1 MFSQIFIDRP
11 KMAIVLSLIML
22 LGGVLC
28 VGNLPIAEYPEIAP
42 PQIHVQATYAGASAS
57 VLADTVALPLE
68 SQINGLENLLY
79 FSSTCDNSGLYECM
93 ITFKPGTNPDMD
105 LVNTQNAIKRAEP
118 LLPEDVQRVGI
129 QCQKRTGDILAMF
142 AFTTD
147 GTVMSNAEL
156 NNYIGTYVKDFISR
170 VDGVSDVNVLGAQ
183 TYAMR
188 IWIDPIRLAGLGL
201 STDDIAR
208 AVNAQNIQAAAG
220 TLGSEGSNLYQV
232 YKINVKGRLKT
243 AEEFGDIV
251 LRHDANGNVLHLKD
265 IAKVEL
271 GQATYDAFAWN
282 DGKQSVGMMIFR
294 NSDANAVATVK
305 RARAVL
311 DRIAKSFPDGVS
323 YKVQYDPT
331 EFISATMKEIVTTLA
346 LALLLVVL
354 ITYVFLQDWRATL
367 IPTVAIPVALM
378 ATFPV
383 MKVID
388 YSINTLTL
396 FGLILVIGSLVDD
409 AIVVV
414 ENCQAQLERGETSDP
429 KKAASQSMKQITGA
443 IISTTLVTLACYAP
457 LAFYGG
463 MVGAIYKQFSVTM
476 CVSLC
481 FSTLVAM
488 TLSPAMCSLILRRPK
503 HESERGG
510 LWRPVNWILNLFR
523 RFYLCFVR
531 VLVHNAWLTVLLL
544 GGVIAGIYYVGKM
557 IPSSFLPT
565 EDKGAVMCDIELPP
579 AASLSR
585 TTDSVHQFREL
596 VEKVPGVDSTL
607 TVAGYGFLGGMGE
620 NCGLAIIKLKPW
632 DQRKTPELNVQ
643 TILGKVQGI
652 GAGIPDAKITCFLPP
667 AISGL
672 GMTGGL
678 TYDICVEGD
687 ADPVKLSQMAMQHAG
702 QVTALPDALYGMSTY
717 NANTP
722 QIYVDVDH
730 EKAESLG
737 VTSSRIY
744 STLQSQLAS
753 YYINDFNIL
762 GDTFYVKMQSGK
774 NFRSTLDDI
783 RDLMIANDAG
793 MNVPLSSVA
802 DTRFELGPRRI
813 QRFNKMTSATF
824 NDQAKPGVPS
834 GVLMK
839 QVEAL
844 PLPPNHHIEWTGMSL
859 QEKQN
864 EGRIGFLMG
873 LAMLFA
879 YLFLVAQYESWTTPI
894 PVMLTVSTAVL
905 GALAGMKLWKESLS
919 IYAQLGLIMLIGL
932 TAKNAILMVEFSK
945 KERESGKSVYEA
957 AVNGASLRY
966 RAVLMT
972 AWSFVFGVLPL
983 VFAHGAGAGSRRA
996 IGITT
1001 FTGMLAAT
1009 LFGIILTPGLYAL
1022 VQRIREVVTRRPTAV
1037 PEAEEKR

>member
-11 KMAIVLSLIML
+11 KLAIVISLML
-22 LGGVLC
+22 LLAGALC
-28 VGNLPIAEYPEIAP
+28 VNNLPIAEYPEIAP

-57 VLADTVALPLE
+57 VVADTVALPLE
-68 SQINGLENLLY
+68 AQINGLENLLY
-79 FSSTCDNSGLYECM
+79 FSSTCDNSGLYECT

-118 LLPEDVQRVGI
+118 LLPQDVQRVGV

-142 AFTTD
+142 SFTTD
-147 GTVMSNAEL
+147 GSVMSNAEL
-156 NNYIGTYVKDFISR
+156 NNYAGTYIKDFISR

-220 TLGSEGSNLYQV
+220 TLGSEGSNGYQQF
-232 YKINVKGRLKT
+232 KINVKGRLKT
-243 AEEFGDIV
+243 PEEFGAIV
-251 LRHDANGNVLHLKD
+251 LRHDAGGNVLHLRD

-271 GQATYDAFAWN
+271 GQATYDAFAWK
-282 DGKQSVGMMIFR
+282 DGRLCVGMMIFR

-305 RARAVL
+305 RARAEL
-311 DRIAKSFPDGVS
+311 DRLSKDFPKGVT
-323 YKVQYDPT
+323 YEVQYDPT
-331 EFISATMKEIVTTLA
+331 EFIAATMKEIVTTLVT
-346 LALLLVVL
+346 ALLLVVL
-354 ITYVFLQDWRATL
+354 ITFIFLQDWRATL
-367 IPTVAIPVALM
+367 IPTMAIPVALM

-383 MKVID
+383 MKMID

-414 ENCQAQLERGETSDP
+414 ENCQAQLEHGNTVDP
-429 KKAASQSMKQITGA
+429 KKAASDSMKQITGA
-443 IISTTLVTLACYAP
+443 IIATTLVTLACYVP

-476 CVSLC
+476 CVALC
-481 FSTLVAM
+481 FSTFVAM
-488 TLSPAMCSLILRRPK
+488 TLSPAMCAMILRKPK
-503 HESERGG
+503 GESERGG
-510 LWRPVNWILNLFR
+510 LWRPVNWGLNLFR
-523 RFYLCFVR
+523 RFYLVFVR
-531 VLVHNAWLTVLLL
+531 VLVHNAWLTILIL
-544 GGVIAGIYYVGKM
+544 GTILAGIYYVGRT

-565 EDKGAVMCDIELPP
+565 EDKGAIMCDIELPP
-579 AASLSR
+579 ASALSR
-585 TTDSVHQFREL
+585 TTKSIQQFREL

-620 NCGLAIIKLKPW
+620 NCGLAIIKLAMW
-632 DQRKTPELNVQ
+632 DERTTPDLNVQ
-643 TILGKVQGI
+643 TILGKVQAL
-652 GAGIPDAKITCFLPP
+652 GASIPDAKVTCFLPP
-667 AISGL
+667 AINGL

-678 TYDICVEGD
+678 TYEVCVEGD
-687 ADPVKLSQMAMQHAG
+687 ADPQKLSQVAMQHAG
-702 QVTALPDALYGMSTY
+702 QVCALPEALYGMSTY

-737 VTSSRIY
+737 LTSSRIY

-762 GDTFYVKMQSGK
+762 GDTFYVKMQSER
-774 NFRSTLDDI
+774 NFRATLDDI
-783 RDLMIANDAG
+783 RDLMIANDT
-793 MNVPLSSVA
+793 NEIVPLSSVA
-802 DTRFELGPRRI
+802 TTRFEMGPRRI
-813 QRFNKMTSATF
+813 QRFNKMTSAQF
-824 NDQAKPGVPS
+824 NDQAKPGIPS

-839 QVEAL
+839 KVEAL

-873 LAMLFA
+873 LAILFA
-879 YLFLVAQYESWTTPI
+879 YLFLVAQYESWTTPV

-905 GALAGMKLWKESLS
+905 GALYGMKLWGESLS

-945 KERESGKSVYEA
+945 KERESGKDVYEA
-957 AVNGASLRY
+957 AQNGASLRY

-983 VFAHGAGAGSRRA
+983 VFSAGAGAGSRRA

-1001 FTGMLAAT
+1001 FSGMIAAT
-1009 LFGIILTPGLYAL
+1009 MLGIVLTPGLYAV
-1022 VQRIREVVTRRPTAV
+1022 VQRIREAFMRKPKAAAGTDG
-1037 PEAEEKR
+1037 KR

>member
-11 KMAIVLSLIML
+11 KMAIVLSLILL

-129 QCQKRTGDILAMF
+129 QCMKRTGDILAMF

-156 NNYIGTYVKDFISR
+156 NNYLGTYVKDFISR

-208 AVNAQNIQAAAG
+208 AVQSQNIQAAAG

-305 RARAVL
+305 RARAEL
-311 DRIAKSFPDGVS
+311 DRIAKSFPEGVS

-414 ENCQAQLERGETSDP
+414 ENCQAQLEHGETSDP

-443 IISTTLVTLACYAP
+443 IIATTLVTLACYAP

-488 TLSPAMCSLILRRPK
+488 TLSPAMCSLILRKPK

-531 VLVHNAWLTVLLL
+531 VLVHQAWLTVLLL
-544 GGVIAGIYYVGKM
+544 GAVIAGIYYVGKM

-565 EDKGAVMCDIELPP
+565 EDKGAIMCDIELPP
-579 AASLSR
+579 AASLAR
-585 TTDSVHQFREL
+585 TTESVNQFREM
-596 VEKVPGVDSTL
+596 VEKVPGVESTL
-607 TVAGYGFLGGMGE
+607 MVAGYGFLGGMGE
-620 NCGLAIIKLKPW
+620 NCGLAIIKLKTW
-632 DQRKTPELNVQ
+632 DQRKTADLNVQ
-643 TILGKVQGI
+643 TILGKIQGI
-652 GAGIPDAKITCFLPP
+652 GAGSPMRRLPVSCLP
-667 AISGL
+667 RF
-672 GMTGGL
+672 
-678 TYDICVEGD
+678 
-687 ADPVKLSQMAMQHAG
+687 PVWG
-702 QVTALPDALYGMSTY
+702 
-717 NANTP
+717 
-722 QIYVDVDH
+722 
-730 EKAESLG
+730 
-737 VTSSRIY
+737 
-744 STLQSQLAS
+744 
-753 YYINDFNIL
+753 
-762 GDTFYVKMQSGK
+762 
-774 NFRSTLDDI
+774 
-783 RDLMIANDAG
+783 
-793 MNVPLSSVA
+793 
-802 DTRFELGPRRI
+802 
-813 QRFNKMTSATF
+813 
-824 NDQAKPGVPS
+824 
-834 GVLMK
+834 
-839 QVEAL
+839 
-844 PLPPNHHIEWTGMSL
+844 
-859 QEKQN
+859 
-864 EGRIGFLMG
+864 
-873 LAMLFA
+873 
-879 YLFLVAQYESWTTPI
+879 
-894 PVMLTVSTAVL
+894 
-905 GALAGMKLWKESLS
+905 
-919 IYAQLGLIMLIGL
+919 
-932 TAKNAILMVEFSK
+932 
-945 KERESGKSVYEA
+945 
-957 AVNGASLRY
+957 
-966 RAVLMT
+966 
-972 AWSFVFGVLPL
+972 
-983 VFAHGAGAGSRRA
+983 
-996 IGITT
+996 
-1001 FTGMLAAT
+1001 
-1009 LFGIILTPGLYAL
+1009 
-1022 VQRIREVVTRRPTAV
+1022 
-1037 PEAEEKR
+1037 